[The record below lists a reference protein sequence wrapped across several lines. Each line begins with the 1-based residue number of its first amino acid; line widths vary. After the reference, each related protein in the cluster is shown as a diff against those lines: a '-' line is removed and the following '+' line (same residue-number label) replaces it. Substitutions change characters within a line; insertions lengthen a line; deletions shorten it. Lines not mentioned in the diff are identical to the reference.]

1 MKTSISFLSIIAFC
15 MAAMLLLP
23 ASGFAQAA
31 GPAPKGQ
38 TVSFK
43 VYGTCGQ
50 CKERIES
57 SAMDVKG
64 VKKAEWD
71 AQSDMLVVVG
81 SKKMDKMQVA
91 QALAKAGH
99 KSDLVPADPAAY
111 AALPECC
118 KYEHTEKH

>member
-1 MKTSISFLSIIAFC
+1 MKTSYQFLVFAFTLVASIC
-15 MAAMLLLP
+15 LLP
-23 ASGFAQAA
+23 GQGVAQA
-31 GPAPKGQ
+31 KSQSKTQ

-43 VYGTCGQ
+43 VYGTCGD
-50 CKERIES
+50 CKQRIES
-57 SAMDVKG
+57 TSMDVKG

-71 AQSDMLVVVG
+71 VQTDMLVLVG
-81 SKKMDKMQVA
+81 SKKMDKMAVA

-99 KSDLVPADPAAY
+99 KSDLVPADPAGY

>member
-1 MKTSISFLSIIAFC
+1 MKTSYQFLILTFTLVASICF
-15 MAAMLLLP
+15 MPGEGL
-23 ASGFAQAA
+23 AQA
-31 GPAPKGQ
+31 KSQ

-71 AQSDMLVVVG
+71 AQSDMLVLVG
-81 SKKMDKMQVA
+81 SRKMDKMAVA

-99 KSDLVPADPAAY
+99 KSDLVPADPAGY

-118 KYEHTEKH
+118 KYEHNHKH